1 MCGMENEIAFVCPW
15 DAGAAIAPEA
25 LPPDW
30 RLGIPLGS
38 LKAYMR
44 QIAECANLQSRR
56 FD

>member
-1 MCGMENEIAFVCPW
+1 MENEIAFVCPW